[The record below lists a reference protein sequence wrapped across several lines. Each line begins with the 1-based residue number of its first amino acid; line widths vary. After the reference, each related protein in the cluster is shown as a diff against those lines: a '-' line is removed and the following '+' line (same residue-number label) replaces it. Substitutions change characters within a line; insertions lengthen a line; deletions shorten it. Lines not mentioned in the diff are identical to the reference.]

1 MSEPSQKCD
10 NNAIF
15 KQNYTQKL
23 FISFK
28 ISYSCCFGFRENLE
42 FPDFLQKKFYNIDY
56 WTIKSR
62 AKFIRFEKRQV
73 LLLLMCLILASLE
86 MLLFLKMDHLRP
98 LFRLFRYFSIQCFH
112 QIKVKKCPSS
122 IRLGFDPTSFR
133 TWVSSLYHHWTRT
146 PAIQNMLLCFCLL

>member
-1 MSEPSQKCD
+1 MSEPSHKCD

-56 WTIKSR
+56 R
-62 AKFIRFEKRQV
+62 A
-73 LLLLMCLILASLE
+73 
-86 MLLFLKMDHLRP
+86 
-98 LFRLFRYFSIQCFH
+98 QCFDENQH
-112 QIKVKKCPSS
+112 
-122 IRLGFDPTSFR
+122 
-133 TWVSSLYHHWTRT
+133 
-146 PAIQNMLLCFCLL
+146 

>member
-56 WTIKSR
+56 RGRKFSR
-62 AKFIRFEKRQV
+62 KLSAAATRQV
-73 LLLLMCLILASLE
+73 QGL
-86 MLLFLKMDHLRP
+86 
-98 LFRLFRYFSIQCFH
+98 
-112 QIKVKKCPSS
+112 
-122 IRLGFDPTSFR
+122 
-133 TWVSSLYHHWTRT
+133 
-146 PAIQNMLLCFCLL
+146 